1 MIIQGHTLREMAEF
15 VARRGEKCSK
25 SSIDCYLKGK
35 FIEGR
40 ILGDGFVEL
49 KEKEGCQIRVTRYP
63 SILDKNAQPEI
74 FLLRADD

>member
-15 VARRGEKCSK
+15 
-25 SSIDCYLKGK
+25 
-35 FIEGR
+35 IEGR
-40 ILGDGFVEL
+40 ILGDGIVEL